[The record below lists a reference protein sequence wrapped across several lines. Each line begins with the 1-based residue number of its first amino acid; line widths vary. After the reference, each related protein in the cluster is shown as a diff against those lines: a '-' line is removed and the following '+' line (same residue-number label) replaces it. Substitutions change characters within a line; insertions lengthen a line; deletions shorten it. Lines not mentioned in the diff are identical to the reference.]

1 MYNGLPR
8 ICRAPRHALQ
18 LTCPAAA
25 RTAQTQSSIALR
37 RSLQTAQK
45 PANKRKRP
53 TQATAT
59 AASTPP
65 PHVSS
70 PPSSFPRTQKWARRL
85 AWTGAVLGGIYI
97 ADTQWNNAAVTR
109 SMRTFKTGLVI
120 GVDYKINFRADPPF
134 AESLA
139 EVHNR
144 NAERV
149 FNLLRENGG
158 LYLKIGQAIAMQ
170 SAILPPEF
178 QKMFARMF
186 DDAPQNGWEDV
197 ERVVRE
203 DFGGKGPEEVF
214 GVSFTGEEGKGV
226 MERTARASASV
237 AQVHWARLPDG
248 REVAVKI
255 QKREIAAQVGWDLW
269 AFKVMARVYTWW
281 FDLPLYSLVP
291 YISERLMLETDFEN
305 EADNSEKMKQLV
317 ENEPRLRGRVYI
329 PKVYR
334 ELSSK
339 RVMTA
344 EWIEG
349 TRLWDK
355 EGVTNH
361 WRGGWREGSPG
372 CNGSPLDPPSKE
384 AVSSISHND
393 PNQEQLKPQRDSWR
407 GTDGKGGLGLS
418 LRDVMTT
425 MVDLF
430 SAQMFL
436 WGIVHCDPHPG
447 NIFVRRLPN
456 GKPEIVLID
465 HGLYIQMNPDF
476 RHQYA
481 LLWKS
486 LMTFDNA
493 TIAEIVKGWGIGS
506 PDLFASATLMR
517 PYTGGDN
524 STSAEIRKGV
534 KGKTEGERA
543 YEMQMKMRAGVKQIL
558 TDETKWPRELIF
570 IGRNLRIVQGNNQFL
585 GSPVNRIKI
594 TGLWASRALA
604 ESRDLPVSE
613 RLRNWVKHLKFRFV
627 LLGSDAVWWYAWV
640 KQKLGL
646 GGGMEEEIEAQ
657 MKVMAKDM
665 GIELNHGVFE
675 G

>member
-8 ICRAPRHALQ
+8 ICRIPRHAVQ
-18 LTCPAAA
+18 LIPPAAV
-25 RTAQTQSSIALR
+25 AQT
-37 RSLQTAQK
+37 
-45 PANKRKRP
+45 RP
-53 TQATAT
+53 PHIPPHATTPPGAVRATA
-59 AASTPP
+59 PP
-65 PHVSS
+65 P
-70 PPSSFPRTQKWARRL
+70 PSRPRTGASSSSSSSYPRTRKWARRL
-85 AWTGAVLGGIYI
+85 AWTAALAGSVYV
-97 ADTQWNNAAVTR
+97 ADTQLNNAALVR
-109 SMRTFKTGLVI
+109 SLRTFKTGLVI
-120 GVDYKINFRADPPF
+120 GLDYKINFRANPPF
-134 AESLA
+134 AASLA

-186 DDAPQNGWEDV
+186 DDASQNEWSDV

-203 DFGGKGPEEVF
+203 DFGGRGPEEVF
-214 GVSFTGEEGKGV
+214 GVSFSGEDGRGV

-305 EADNSEKMKQLV
+305 EADNSEKMKELV
-317 ENEPRLRGRVYI
+317 EGEARLRGRVYI

-355 EGVTNH
+355 DGIT
-361 WRGGWREGSPG
+361 S
-372 CNGSPLDPPSKE
+372 CNGTPLGPPSKE
-384 AVSSISHND
+384 VVSSISNSN
-393 PNQEQLKPQRDSWR
+393 PNQEQLKPKRDYWR
-407 GTDGKGGLGLS
+407 GEDGNGGLGLS
-418 LRDVMTT
+418 LKEVMTT

-436 WGIVHCDPHPG
+436 WGTVHCDPHPG

-456 GKPEIVLID
+456 GKPELVLID
-465 HGLYIQMNPDF
+465 HGLYIQMNPSF

-481 LLWKS
+481 LFWKS
-486 LMTFDNA
+486 LMTFDND
-493 TIAEIVKGWGIGS
+493 TIRDIVTQWGIGS

-517 PYTGGDN
+517 PYAGGDN
-524 STSAEIRKGV
+524 STQEHIMKGV
-534 KGKTEGERA
+534 KGKTEQERA
-543 YEMQMKMRAGVKQIL
+543 YEMQMKMRAGIKQIL
-558 TDETKWPRELIF
+558 GDETKWPRELIF

-585 GSPVNRIKI
+585 GSPVNRVKI

-604 ESRDLPVSE
+604 ESRDLPVGE
-613 RLRNWVKHLKFRFV
+613 RFKNWIKHLRFRFV
-627 LLGSDAVWWYAWV
+627 LLGSDAVWWYAWI

-657 MKVMAKDM
+657 MKSMAKDM